1 MQRIAEYGLTE
12 ARWLALLAISRGG
25 EGMTQKDLAGRL
37 LIEGPT
43 LVRTLD
49 WLEGE
54 GLVER
59 RESPHDRRAKTL
71 HLTAKARPLIHRI
84 EAAATGVRAEILAG
98 IPEAEL
104 AALPGGAGTGGGR
117 PGRARA
123 PPHPSRRRGWTSA
136 RLAGPPASRAL
147 PARTAAA
154 APAAPARAGRPA
166 DRRRWPA
173 PAGSSTAS
181 SPWSSSMMP
190 ASQRT

>member
-1 MQRIAEYGLTE
+1 MRDGSTLAHTQWRIGITIAQIARRWRARLDQRIAEYGLTE

-59 RESPHDRRAKTL
+59 REAPHDRRAKTL

-84 EAAATGVRAEILAG
+84 EAAAIGVRAEILAG

-104 AALPGGAGTGGGR
+104 ANC
-117 PGRARA
+117 
-123 PPHPSRRRGWTSA
+123 
-136 RLAGPPASRAL
+136 LAVLERVAVGL
-147 PARTAAA
+147 A
-154 APAAPARAGRPA
+154 APAPPPPVAEAEDGCRSG
-166 DRRRWPA
+166 
-173 PAGSSTAS
+173 
-181 SPWSSSMMP
+181 
-190 ASQRT
+190 